1 MGESGNKW
9 GILGGVGELF
19 RGATALTVDDKGRIA
34 MPARYRERLLAGC
47 NGQMVL
53 TVSDGDPCLWLYPL
67 PEWEE
72 VERKLVRLPSLN
84 KAARRLQRLL
94 IGHATECEL
103 DGSGRILLPPLLREF
118 ANIEKRILL
127 SGQGN
132 KFELWNEDAH
142 SRLIGD
148 LLRQDENDLPDE
160 LLSLSL

>member
-1 MGESGNKW
+1 M
-9 GILGGVGELF
+9 F
-19 RGATALTVDDKGRIA
+19 RGANALTVDDKGRMA
-34 MPARYRERLLAGC
+34 MPARYRERLQSSC

-67 PEWEE
+67 HEWEE

-84 KAARRLQRLL
+84 KATVRLKRLL

-118 ANIEKRILL
+118 AKIEKRVLL

-142 SRLIGD
+142 NQLIAD
-148 LLRQDENDLPDE
+148 LLTQQDDELPDE

>member
-1 MGESGNKW
+1 M
-9 GILGGVGELF
+9 F
-19 RGATALTVDDKGRIA
+19 RGANALTVDDKGRMA
-34 MPARYRERLLAGC
+34 MPARYRERLQASC

-67 PEWEE
+67 HEWEE

-84 KAARRLQRLL
+84 KATVRLKRLL

-103 DGSGRILLPPLLREF
+103 DGSGRILLPPLLRDF
-118 ANIEKRILL
+118 ARIEKRVLL

-142 SRLIGD
+142 NQLIAD
-148 LLRQDENDLPDE
+148 LLSQQHDELPDE